1 MTKREKLNYIMETY
15 GKDETVKEFVD
26 HEIELLDNK
35 AKSNEKRKEKKAKE
49 FAEIED
55 KIMTV
60 FSDEDFGI
68 GITVTEIESE
78 LNYEY
83 TKQKLTP
90 RVNALVEKGKLVR
103 GTYKRTPVFSAPKN

>member
-49 FAEIED
+49 FAEIES
-55 KIMTV
+55 KIMGV
-60 FSDEDFGI
+60 FEENKNTP
-68 GITVTEIESE
+68 ITVTEIESE
-78 LNYEY
+78 LDYEY
-83 TKQKLTP
+83 TKQKITP
-90 RVNALVEKGKLVR
+90 RVNALVKKGFLVR
-103 GTYKRTPVFSAPKN
+103 NTFKRTPVFSLNA

>member
-15 GKDETVKEFVD
+15 GNDETVKEFCD

-49 FAEIED
+49 FAEIEN
-55 KIMTV
+55 KILDV
-60 FSDEDFGI
+60 FSNNVGTP
-68 GITVTEIESE
+68 ITVSEIESE
-78 LNYEY
+78 LDYEY

-90 RVNALVEKGKLVR
+90 RVNALVEKGAIVK
-103 GTYKRTPVFSAPKN
+103 GFYKRQPVFTLNA

>member
-49 FAEIED
+49 FAEIES
-55 KIMTV
+55 KIMGV
-60 FSDEDFGI
+60 FEENKNTP
-68 GITVTEIESE
+68 ITVSE
-78 LNYEY
+78 LECELDNEF

-90 RVNALVEKGKLVR
+90 RVNALVKKGFIERTV
-103 GTYKRTPVFSAPKN
+103 YKRTPVFVLND